1 MTTQKARLTVYLTS
15 AAELDDLREQLRILA
30 PLELRGGI
38 SRSTAIEAAVS
49 VALRDVTARGVD
61 SDVYRAMVTLPRCAL
76 CGRDASKADGP
87 TGEVWYCQTCG
98 TSDYISDGA
107 L

>member
-30 PLELRGGI
+30 PLELRGRI
-38 SRSTAIEAAVS
+38 SGSTCVEAAVS

-61 SDVYRAMVTLPRCAL
+61 SDVYRAMVTLPVVNEAQ
-76 CGRDASKADGP
+76 P
-87 TGEVWYCQTCG
+87 
-98 TSDYISDGA
+98 
-107 L
+107 

>member
-1 MTTQKARLTVYLTS
+1 MTTKKARLTVYLTS

-49 VALRDVTARGVD
+49 VALRDVQARGVE
-61 SDVYRAMVTLPRCAL
+61 SDVFKVLVTLPAIL
-76 CGRDASKADGP
+76 
-87 TGEVWYCQTCG
+87 EVE
-98 TSDYISDGA
+98 
-107 L
+107 

>member
-1 MTTQKARLTVYLTS
+1 MTTNKARLTIYLAHPS
-15 AAELDDLREQLRILA
+15 QLDDLREALRRLA
-30 PLELRGGI
+30 PIEYRGRI
-38 SRSTAIEAAVS
+38 SGSTCIEAAVS